1 MARMSAAQP
10 DNGAG
15 AGCQASTQLDPVVL
29 KARSAEE
36 PPGEPG
42 LIGCNRSL
50 GRTGATIYAG
60 CDLGS

>member
-36 PPGEPG
+36 PPGSDSGSAAAPLSGRLEP
-42 LIGCNRSL
+42 
-50 GRTGATIYAG
+50 AG
-60 CDLGS
+60 